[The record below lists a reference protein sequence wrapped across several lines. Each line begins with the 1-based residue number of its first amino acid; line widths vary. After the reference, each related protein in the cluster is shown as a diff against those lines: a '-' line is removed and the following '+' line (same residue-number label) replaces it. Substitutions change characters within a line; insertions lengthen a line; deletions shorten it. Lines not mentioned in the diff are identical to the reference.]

1 MKRETKYKFWT
12 GSEMLTEG
20 FFINPD
26 GIVWSWIDYKH
37 TSSFVQKG
45 ELIQYTGLKDK
56 NGTEIYEGDV
66 VKYNR
71 NEYYRDAEETSEVK
85 YDGYGFA
92 PMKYHRNIED
102 DSFYS
107 CLISDI
113 EVIGN
118 VFENPELIPT

>member
-66 VKYNR
+66 VKY
-71 NEYYRDAEETSEVK
+71 
-85 YDGYGFA
+85 
-92 PMKYHRNIED
+92 HRNIED